1 MKKMMSLLAATLV
14 VFAVAC
20 NDDDDAKKID
30 QLDPVVVEKI
40 ESLYPASRVVD
51 VDYYQNYTEVD
62 IMDGTTPREVYFDL
76 QGAWIRTETD
86 VRISDL
92 PKVVTDA
99 IASSQYASLR
109 LDDADYV
116 QTPEGDYYLVELDS
130 NPDVY
135 LSITA
140 DGTIL

>member
-1 MKKMMSLLAATLV
+1 MKKMLSLLAVALT

-20 NDDDDAKKID
+20 NDDDDAKQID
-30 QLDPVVVEKI
+30 RLDPVVVEKI
-40 ESLYPASRVVD
+40 EALYPASRVVD

-62 IMDGTTPREVYFDL
+62 IMDGTTPREVYFDP

-86 VRISDL
+86 VRVADL
-92 PKVVTDA
+92 PSAVTNA
-99 IASSQYASLR
+99 IAGSEYASLR
-109 LDDADYV
+109 LDDADFV
-116 QTPEGDYYLVELDS
+116 NTPEGDYYLVELDS

-140 DGTIL
+140 DGVIL